1 MFRFSSVLVSLT
13 ALTLFMAAFVFL
25 GTTLVAA
32 QETTGGLQGTVTDP
46 SGAVISGADVTVT
59 SPALLGEKSL
69 TTGASGYYRFANLPP
84 GTYTIT
90 ASARGFQTVKRE
102 NVTIEVGHL
111 PTLNIG
117 LRVGSSS
124 TVVEVSAEAPLV
136 DVTTTTNQ
144 TNLTNN
150 DLNAVPHGLS
160 YQTVIQYA
168 PMARNEPLAGG
179 SAGVTGNSGGSLPGS
194 SGNGLS
200 VGFQI
205 GGAADSENSYLV
217 EGQDTE
223 NISGGAS
230 QANVPFEFIQE
241 VQVKTSGIQAEHG
254 GALGGVVN
262 VVMQKGSNAWHGS
275 LFTTYNS
282 DVLTGTAPGVSSN
295 GQSGLRYDPTFT
307 ATAANPEPD
316 AQQYDPKKDSF
327 HMVQPG
333 FTVGGPVLRNRL
345 WFFLGFAPEYDS
357 VFRKVN
363 FAPATLPG
371 NSALGLQDFTRDQQT
386 YFTTLRLDA
395 VPCVAALVGFLQL
408 CCIATVPEPSCGL
421 HEPFRS

>member
-117 LRVGSSS
+117 LRIGSSS

-275 LFTTYNS
+275 LFTTYDGDILS
-282 DVLTGTAPGVSSN
+282 GTAPGVS
-295 GQSGLRYDPTFT
+295 GTGASGLRYDPNGIGFVPHVSDP
-307 ATAANPEPD
+307 NP
-316 AQQYDPKKDSF
+316 QTYNPKKDNF
-327 HMVQPG
+327 HHVQPG
-333 FTVGGPVLRNRL
+333 FTVGGPIMKDRL
-345 WFFLGFAPEYDS
+345 WFFL
-357 VFRKVN
+357 
-363 FAPATLPG
+363 
-371 NSALGLQDFTRDQQT
+371 
-386 YFTTLRLDA
+386 
-395 VPCVAALVGFLQL
+395 
-408 CCIATVPEPSCGL
+408 
-421 HEPFRS
+421 

>member
-1 MFRFSSVLVSLT
+1 
-13 ALTLFMAAFVFL
+13 
-25 GTTLVAA
+25 
-32 QETTGGLQGTVTDP
+32 
-46 SGAVISGADVTVT
+46 
-59 SPALLGEKSL
+59 
-69 TTGASGYYRFANLPP
+69 
-84 GTYTIT
+84 
-90 ASARGFQTVKRE
+90 
-102 NVTIEVGHL
+102 
-111 PTLNIG
+111 
-117 LRVGSSS
+117 
-124 TVVEVSAEAPLV
+124 
-136 DVTTTTNQ
+136 
-144 TNLTNN
+144 
-150 DLNAVPHGLS
+150 
-160 YQTVIQYA
+160 
-168 PMARNEPLAGG
+168 
-179 SAGVTGNSGGSLPGS
+179 GNSGGSLPGS

-316 AQQYDPKKDSF
+316 AQQYDPDRKSTRLNSSHVAISYAVFCLKKKKSKRQITPL
-327 HMVQPG
+327 HLPLIHHNLCGRPISQ
-333 FTVGGPVLRNRL
+333 T
-345 WFFLGFAPEYDS
+345 E
-357 VFRKVN
+357 N
-363 FAPATLPG
+363 F
-371 NSALGLQDFTRDQQT
+371 
-386 YFTTLRLDA
+386 
-395 VPCVAALVGFLQL
+395 
-408 CCIATVPEPSCGL
+408 
-421 HEPFRS
+421 

>member
-1 MFRFSSVLVSLT
+1 MNRRVSTPKFVVLQLC
-13 ALTLFMAAFVFL
+13 TLLLFAATVF
-25 GTTLVAA
+25 A
-32 QETTGGLQGTVTDP
+32 QETTAGLQGTIKDP
-46 SGAVISGADVTVT
+46 SGALVANAQVVVT
-59 SPALLGEKSL
+59 G
-69 TTGASGYYRFANLPP
+69 TTLAGNKQTKTDGSGYYRFANLPP
-84 GTYTIT
+84 GTYNVTVN
-90 ASARGFQTVKRE
+90 AEGFATTKRE
-102 NVTIEVGHL
+102 GLVLEVGRL
-111 PTLNIG
+111 PSIDFALQ
-117 LRVGSSS
+117 VGKTS
-124 TVVEVSAEAPLV
+124 TVVEVSGAAPLV
-136 DVTTTTNQ
+136 NTTANTIQ
-144 TNLTNN
+144 TNITADMINN
-150 DLNAVPHGLS
+150 APHDTS
-160 YQTVIQYA
+160 FQSMIQFA

-179 SAGVTGNSGGSLPGS
+179 QMVGGGTGGGLPGS
-194 SGNGLS
+194 SGNGGA
-200 VGFQI
+200 VGYSI
-205 GGAADSENSYLV
+205 GGAADSESAYLV

-223 NISGGAS
+223 NISGGYS
-230 QANVPFEFIQE
+230 NANVPFEFIQE

-395 VPCVAALVGFLQL
+395 TLTQKIRLFGSWLNQYQRASGVSLPAKDP
-408 CCIATVPEPSCGL
+408 IAQ
-421 HEPFRS
+421 

>member
-13 ALTLFMAAFVFL
+13 ALTLLMAAFVFL
-25 GTTLVAA
+25 GKTLVAA

-69 TTGASGYYRFANLPP
+69 TTGASGYYRFAYLPP

-117 LRVGSSS
+117 LRIGSSS

-223 NISGGAS
+223 NISGAAS
-230 QANVPFEFIQE
+230 QANLPFEFIQE
-241 VQVKTSGIQAEHG
+241 VQVKTSGIEAEHG

-262 VVMQKGSNAWHGS
+262 VVMKKAATPITVRSLARSN
-275 LFTTYNS
+275 
-282 DVLTGTAPGVSSN
+282 LT
-295 GQSGLRYDPTFT
+295 RWM
-307 ATAANPEPD
+307 AARMP
-316 AQQYDPKKDSF
+316 
-327 HMVQPG
+327 
-333 FTVGGPVLRNRL
+333 
-345 WFFLGFAPEYDS
+345 
-357 VFRKVN
+357 
-363 FAPATLPG
+363 
-371 NSALGLQDFTRDQQT
+371 
-386 YFTTLRLDA
+386 
-395 VPCVAALVGFLQL
+395 PCVTIPLLQL
-408 CCIATVPEPSCGL
+408 SRQVSTMI
-421 HEPFRS
+421 